1 MLKIYDEQTE
11 AFARAATREFEDR
24 MAAHLRRFF
33 REDCERLGAE
43 PLGELIRHGIGRAAE
58 HGIVSEHDVA
68 LYLNLTLALGRDFDR
83 DPLLP
88 WARAALVETAL
99 LEPSR
104 RMGRLYRTTLERTQ
118 VPVPGDDAYVD

>member
-11 AFARAATREFEDR
+11 AFAQAAMREFEDR
-24 MAAHLRRFF
+24 MAAHLQRFF
-33 REDCERLGAE
+33 RAECAQLGPEGLA
-43 PLGELIRHGIGRAAE
+43 ELIRHGISRAAS

-68 LYLNLTLALGRDFDR
+68 LYLNLTVALGRDFDR

-88 WARAALVETAL
+88 WASAALSETAA

-104 RMGRLYRTTLERTQ
+104 RMGRLYRATASRTQ

>member
-1 MLKIYDEQTE
+1 MLKIYDDQTE
-11 AFARAATREFEDR
+11 AFARAAMREFEHR

-33 REDCERLGAE
+33 ADECARLGPESLA
-43 PLGELIRHGIGRAAE
+43 ELIHHGISRAAS

-68 LYLNLTLALGRDFDR
+68 LYLNLTVALGRDFDR

-88 WARAALVETAL
+88 WASAALAETAA

-104 RMGRLYRTTLERTQ
+104 RMGRLYRATASRTQ

>member
-11 AFARAATREFEDR
+11 AFARAAKREFEDR
-24 MAAHLRRFF
+24 MAVHLRRFF
-33 REDCERLGAE
+33 PEDCVRLGPEALE
-43 PLGELIRHGIGRAAE
+43 ELIRHGISRAAE

-68 LYLNLTLALGRDFDR
+68 LYLNLTIALGRDFDR

-88 WARAALVETAL
+88 WARAALAETAQ